1 MGSGD
6 EVMLL
11 RVILAGAIAV
21 CYAAALFASRVLKA
35 PVPTRFVIVGGGIA
49 GTVGTLLLLAPVD
62 GAARV
67 CLWIIAAAA
76 IGFSYVLSMA
86 MGNLF

>member
-11 RVILAGAIAV
+11 RVILAGAIAA

-35 PVPTRFVIVGGGIA
+35 PVPTRFVIVSGGIA
-49 GTVGTLLLLAPVD
+49 GTAGTLLLLVPVD

-67 CLWIIAAAA
+67 CL
-76 IGFSYVLSMA
+76 
-86 MGNLF
+86 